1 MKFAKNK
8 KNDIVLYILEKIY
21 NNEQENL
28 ALLTSEKFNINKSTI
43 YSYLKEMEQ
52 EGIIRKIKRGCY
64 ELTEEKIVL
73 NFKNEDLDEI
83 TEYNKF
89 IKPLLGNIQP
99 NVMGIWDYAVGEMFN
114 NAIEHS
120 KCKNISIVI
129 CKNYLNT
136 FIKIEDDGIG
146 IFENIREHFK
156 LKTVDEAVLELFKG
170 KLTTDPANHSGEG
183 IFFTSKLVD
192 KFYIMSSDRI
202 FTTNK
207 YNNEEMVEIDK
218 GRGTC
223 LYMILSN
230 FSNRNAENIF
240 KMYSDENFNF
250 NRTVIP
256 LKNIFDMNP
265 VSRSQAKRICG
276 GLSKF
281 KIVEIDFE
289 DIEWMG
295 QGFADQLFRVFHNQN
310 PEIELIPLNMNE
322 SVNAMYKHVMSRD
335 DLPWV

>member
-120 KCKNISIVI
+120 KCKNIGIVI

-156 LKTVDEAVLELFKG
+156 L
-170 KLTTDPANHSGEG
+170 
-183 IFFTSKLVD
+183 
-192 KFYIMSSDRI
+192 RI
-202 FTTNK
+202 FHN
-207 YNNEEMVEIDK
+207 
-218 GRGTC
+218 
-223 LYMILSN
+223 SN
-230 FSNRNAENIF
+230 SL
-240 KMYSDENFNF
+240 D
-250 NRTVIP
+250 
-256 LKNIFDMNP
+256 
-265 VSRSQAKRICG
+265 CG
-276 GLSKF
+276 
-281 KIVEIDFE
+281 
-289 DIEWMG
+289 
-295 QGFADQLFRVFHNQN
+295 
-310 PEIELIPLNMNE
+310 
-322 SVNAMYKHVMSRD
+322 
-335 DLPWV
+335 